1 MIVPDRGD
9 LVYLSFDPQA
19 GYEQAERR
27 PAIVLSPKAFN
38 QATGFAA
45 FCPITNQSKGYP
57 FEVKL
62 TEEDKITGV
71 ILSDQIKTL
80 DWKARRCE
88 IIGQAPNSVTQEVLD
103 KIHTFLN

>member
-1 MIVPDRGD
+1 MSVPDRGD
-9 LVYLSFDPQA
+9 LVYLCFNPQA
-19 GYEQAERR
+19 GHEQSGRR

-62 TEEDKITGV
+62 TEVDKITGV

-88 IIGQAPNSVTQEVLD
+88 IVGQAPISVTQEVLD